1 MSVQH
6 TNFNISQD
14 KGKTG
19 QEFNNQELIK
29 KNTPDNR
36 VASIFLAVAFYLAIV
51 YLALFLLLGL
61 SNPWGMVII
70 IFLAPSLISFI
81 IATILTRIGRKKGNK
96 NFLYTSVIFYL
107 VSIFL
112 AYDPD
117 WGVFR
122 VVPILLTILVTVGT
136 VMYKQDNEQDNK
148 SKPPVRTGGLLFG

>member
-1 MSVQH
+1 MSIQH
-6 TNFNISQD
+6 TNFNTSQD

-29 KNTPDNR
+29 KNAPDNR

-51 YLALFLLLGL
+51 YLVLFLLLGL
-61 SNPWGMVII
+61 SNPWGMLII

-81 IATILTRIGRKKGNK
+81 IATILTGIGRKKGNK
-96 NFLYTSVIFYL
+96 NFLYTSIIFYL

-122 VVPILLTILVTVGT
+122 VTPILLTILVTIGT
-136 VMYKQDNEQDNK
+136 VMFEQDNEQDNK
-148 SKPPVRTGGLLFG
+148 

>member
-1 MSVQH
+1 MRKMSVQH
-6 TNFNISQD
+6 TNLDTSQD
-14 KGKTG
+14 KAKPG

-29 KNTPDNR
+29 NNSPDNR
-36 VASIFLAVAFYLAIV
+36 VASILLAVAFYLAIV

-61 SNPWGMVII
+61 SNPWGIVIM
-70 IFLAPSLISFI
+70 IFLAPNLISFI

-112 AYDPD
+112 AYDSD

-148 SKPPVRTGGLLFG
+148 

>member
-6 TNFNISQD
+6 TNFNTSQD
-14 KGKTG
+14 KGKTS

-29 KNTPDNR
+29 KNAPDNR

-51 YLALFLLLGL
+51 YLVLFLLLGL
-61 SNPWGMVII
+61 SNPWGMLII

-81 IATILTRIGRKKGNK
+81 IATILTGIGRKKGNK
-96 NFLYTSVIFYL
+96 NFLYTSIIFYL

-122 VVPILLTILVTVGT
+122 VIPILLTILVTIGT
-136 VMYKQDNEQDNK
+136 VMFKQDNEQDNK
-148 SKPPVRTGGLLFG
+148 

>member
-6 TNFNISQD
+6 TNLDTSQD
-14 KGKTG
+14 KAKPG

-29 KNTPDNR
+29 NNSPDNR
-36 VASIFLAVAFYLAIV
+36 VASILLAVAFYLAIV

-61 SNPWGMVII
+61 SNPWGIVIM
-70 IFLAPSLISFI
+70 IFLAPNLISFI

-96 NFLYTSVIFYL
+96 NFLYTSIVFYIA
-107 VSIFL
+107 SIVL

-148 SKPPVRTGGLLFG
+148 

>member
-1 MSVQH
+1 MGKMSVQH

-29 KNTPDNR
+29 KNAPDNR

-51 YLALFLLLGL
+51 YLVLFLLLGL
-61 SNPWGMVII
+61 SNPWGMLII

-81 IATILTRIGRKKGNK
+81 IATILTGIGRKKGNK
-96 NFLYTSVIFYL
+96 NFLYTSIIFYL

-122 VVPILLTILVTVGT
+122 VIPILLTILVTIGT
-136 VMYKQDNEQDNK
+136 VMFKQDNEQDNK
-148 SKPPVRTGGLLFG
+148 

>member
-6 TNFNISQD
+6 TNLDTSQD
-14 KGKTG
+14 KAKPG

-29 KNTPDNR
+29 NNSPDNR
-36 VASIFLAVAFYLAIV
+36 VASILLAVAFYLAIV

-61 SNPWGMVII
+61 SNPWGIVIM
-70 IFLAPSLISFI
+70 IFLAPNLISFI

-122 VVPILLTILVTVGT
+122 VAPILLTILVTVGT

-148 SKPPVRTGGLLFG
+148 

>member
-1 MSVQH
+1 MRKMSVQH
-6 TNFNISQD
+6 TNLDTSQD
-14 KGKTG
+14 KAKPG

-29 KNTPDNR
+29 NNSPDNR
-36 VASIFLAVAFYLAIV
+36 VASIFLTIAFYLAIV

-81 IATILTRIGRKKGNK
+81 IATIFTGIGRKKANK

-148 SKPPVRTGGLLFG
+148 

>member
-6 TNFNISQD
+6 TNLDTSQD
-14 KGKTG
+14 KAKPG

-29 KNTPDNR
+29 NNSPDNR
-36 VASIFLAVAFYLAIV
+36 VASILLAVAFYLAIV

-61 SNPWGMVII
+61 SNPWGIVIM
-70 IFLAPSLISFI
+70 IFLAPNLISFI

-107 VSIFL
+107 SQFFW
-112 AYDPD
+112 PMTD

-148 SKPPVRTGGLLFG
+148 

>member
-6 TNFNISQD
+6 TNLDTSQD
-14 KGKTG
+14 KAKPG

-29 KNTPDNR
+29 NNSPDNR
-36 VASIFLAVAFYLAIV
+36 VASILLAVAFYLAIV

-61 SNPWGMVII
+61 SNPWGMLII
-70 IFLAPSLISFI
+70 IFLAPNLISFI
-81 IATILTRIGRKKGNK
+81 IATILTGIGLKKGNK

-148 SKPPVRTGGLLFG
+148 

>member
-6 TNFNISQD
+6 TNLDTSQD

-29 KNTPDNR
+29 KNAPDNR

-51 YLALFLLLGL
+51 YFALFFI
-61 SNPWGMVII
+61 NPWGILLI

-81 IATILTRIGRKKGNK
+81 IATILTGIGRKKASK
-96 NFLYTSVIFYL
+96 NFLYTSIVFY
-107 VSIFL
+107 VASILL

-122 VVPILLTILVTVGT
+122 VIPILLTILVTIGT
-136 VMYKQDNEQDNK
+136 VLFKQDNEQDNK
-148 SKPPVRTGGLLFG
+148 

>member
-1 MSVQH
+1 MRKMSVQH
-6 TNFNISQD
+6 TNLDTSQD
-14 KGKTG
+14 KAKPG

-29 KNTPDNR
+29 NNSPDNR
-36 VASIFLAVAFYLAIV
+36 VASILLAVAFYLAIV

-61 SNPWGMVII
+61 SNPWGIVIM
-70 IFLAPSLISFI
+70 IFLAPNLISFI

-122 VVPILLTILVTVGT
+122 FVPILLTILVTVGT

-148 SKPPVRTGGLLFG
+148 

>member
-6 TNFNISQD
+6 TNLDTSQD
-14 KGKTG
+14 KAKPG

-29 KNTPDNR
+29 NNSPDNR
-36 VASIFLAVAFYLAIV
+36 VASIFLTIAFYLAIV

-61 SNPWGMVII
+61 SNPWGIVIM

-81 IATILTRIGRKKGNK
+81 IATILTGIGRKKGNK
-96 NFLYTSVIFYL
+96 NFLYTSIIFYL

-148 SKPPVRTGGLLFG
+148 

>member
-1 MSVQH
+1 MSEQN
-6 TNFNISQD
+6 TNFNTSQD
-14 KGKTG
+14 KKETG
-19 QEFNNQELIK
+19 QEVIKPDLIK
-29 KNTPDNR
+29 KNSPDNR

-61 SNPWGMVII
+61 SNPWGIVIM
-70 IFLAPSLISFI
+70 IFLAPNLISFI
-81 IATILTRIGRKKGNK
+81 IATIFTGVGRKKANK

-148 SKPPVRTGGLLFG
+148 

>member
-1 MSVQH
+1 MRKMSVQH

-19 QEFNNQELIK
+19 HEFNNQELIK
-29 KNTPDNR
+29 KNAPDNR

-81 IATILTRIGRKKGNK
+81 IATILTGIGRKKGNK
-96 NFLYTSVIFYL
+96 NFLYTSIIFYL

-122 VVPILLTILVTVGT
+122 VIPILLTILVTIGT
-136 VMYKQDNEQDNK
+136 VMFKQDNEQDNK
-148 SKPPVRTGGLLFG
+148 

>member
-6 TNFNISQD
+6 TNFNTNQD

-19 QEFNNQELIK
+19 QEVNNQELIK
-29 KNTPDNR
+29 KNAPDNR
-36 VASIFLAVAFYLAIV
+36 AASIFLAVAFYLAIV
-51 YLALFLLLGL
+51 YFAMLLL
-61 SNPWGMVII
+61 NPWGILVM
-70 IFLAPSLISFI
+70 IFLAPNLISFI

-148 SKPPVRTGGLLFG
+148 

>member
-1 MSVQH
+1 MRKMSVQH
-6 TNFNISQD
+6 TNLDTSQD
-14 KGKTG
+14 KAKPG

-29 KNTPDNR
+29 NNSPDNR
-36 VASIFLAVAFYLAIV
+36 VASILLAVAFYLAIV

-61 SNPWGMVII
+61 SNPWGIVIM
-70 IFLAPSLISFI
+70 IFLAPNLISFI

-107 VSIFL
+107 ISIFL

-117 WGVFR
+117 WGVSR

-148 SKPPVRTGGLLFG
+148 

>member
-6 TNFNISQD
+6 TNFNTSQD
-14 KGKTG
+14 KDKTG

-29 KNTPDNR
+29 NNSPDNR
-36 VASIFLAVAFYLAIV
+36 LASILLAVAFYLAIV

-61 SNPWGMVII
+61 SNPWGIVIM
-70 IFLAPSLISFI
+70 IFLAPNLISFI

-96 NFLYTSVIFYL
+96 NFLYTSIVFYIA
-107 VSIFL
+107 SIVL

-122 VVPILLTILVTVGT
+122 VIPILLTILVTVGT
-136 VMYKQDNEQDNK
+136 VMFKQDNEQDNK
-148 SKPPVRTGGLLFG
+148 

>member
-1 MSVQH
+1 MRKMSIQH
-6 TNFNISQD
+6 TNFNTSQD
-14 KGKTG
+14 KGKTD

-29 KNTPDNR
+29 KNAPDNR

-51 YLALFLLLGL
+51 YLVLFLLLGL
-61 SNPWGMVII
+61 SNPWGMLII

-81 IATILTRIGRKKGNK
+81 IATILTGIGRKKGNK
-96 NFLYTSVIFYL
+96 NFLYTSIIFYL

-122 VVPILLTILVTVGT
+122 VTPILLTILVTIGT
-136 VMYKQDNEQDNK
+136 VMFKQDNEQDNK
-148 SKPPVRTGGLLFG
+148 